1 MREVM
6 MKAQA
11 LAEAIVESETYKT
24 MHGLEEQVTKDE
36 SATALIAAYMEKRQS
51 VELLLRSPEFD
62 AEKVAAAGEE
72 LQNAEKAMEECTMV
86 KDMRE
91 AQVKFQ
97 EMMDNVNRIRA
108 WSSPARWR
116 MRRAAARATVPP
128 VAAAVSNPKI
138 NTTKRQGIQWLA

>member
-11 LAEAIVESETYKT
+11 LAEAIVASETYKT

-36 SATALIAAYMEKRQS
+36 NATALIAAYMEKRQS

-91 AQVKFQ
+91 AQVQFQ
-97 EMMDNVNRIRA
+97 EMMDNVNRILRLVITGEVEDA
-108 WSSPARWR
+108 AGGCTGNCSSC
-116 MRRAAARATVPP
+116 
-128 VAAAVSNPKI
+128 S
-138 NTTKRQGIQWLA
+138 GCGH

>member
-11 LAEAIVESETYKT
+11 LAEAISKSEIYKT
-24 MHGLEEQVTKDE
+24 MHDLEEKVTQDE
-36 SATALIAAYMEKRQS
+36 AATAAIAAYMEKRGN

-72 LQNAEKAMEECTMV
+72 LQAAEKAMDECTIV

-91 AQVKFQ
+91 AQQTFQ
-97 EMMDNVNRIRA
+97 EMMDNVNRILRLVITGEVEDGA
-108 WSSPARWR
+108 SGCSGNCA
-116 MRRAAARATVPP
+116 
-128 VAAAVSNPKI
+128 SCS
-138 NTTKRQGIQWLA
+138 GCSH